1 MTSMTTALSGLDAAS
16 TALQVTGNNI
26 ANSQTTGF
34 KESVTQFADQY
45 SNGFG
50 TVSKTQVG
58 AGVSVAEVAQQF
70 SQGAITSTSN
80 SLDLAINGNGFFML
94 SNTTLAAGATP
105 TSTPPSAYTRNGAF
119 QLDNVGNIVTSTGQ
133 SVLCFKPNGT
143 TEAQGF
149 STGTLIPLQ
158 INTAQGLPTSTS
170 TVNLGLN
177 LNAANT
183 TPVNA
188 FSPTDPTSYNSTT
201 SITTYA
207 SQGNSHSLSTYYVN
221 TGANT
226 WNVFMALDG
235 HGITPGNPAA
245 TVGALNAAGGPTPVT
260 FDAAGALATVNGI
273 AVPPSDFSTGTIDL
287 SQINPNLNVNPMT
300 LDMNLAG
307 TTQFSTL
314 FSVNTQT
321 QNGLTAGNLTGVS
334 VDAKGAISANYSN
347 GSSVVLG
354 QVALANFKNPQGL
367 NKIGNS
373 DWTASAD
380 SGAPITG
387 AAGDNNFGAI
397 KSSALESSNV
407 NLSNELV
414 NLIVQQQAYQANTQA
429 ITTEKTLMQ
438 SVLQL

>member
-34 KESVTQFADQY
+34 KESVTQFVDQY

-70 SQGAITSTSN
+70 SQGAITATSN

-188 FSPTDPTSYNSTT
+188 FSLTDPTSYNSTT
-201 SITTYA
+201 SITTYD

-226 WNVFMALDG
+226 WNVYMALDG
-235 HGITPGNPAA
+235 HGITPGTPAA

-287 SQINPNLNVNPMT
+287 SQINPNLN
-300 LDMNLAG
+300 D
-307 TTQFSTL
+307 
-314 FSVNTQT
+314 
-321 QNGLTAGNLTGVS
+321 TGYES
-334 VDAKGAISANYSN
+334 CRHY
-347 GSSVVLG
+347 
-354 QVALANFKNPQGL
+354 
-367 NKIGNS
+367 
-373 DWTASAD
+373 
-380 SGAPITG
+380 PIFN
-387 AAGDNNFGAI
+387 AF
-397 KSSALESSNV
+397 
-407 NLSNELV
+407 
-414 NLIVQQQAYQANTQA
+414 
-429 ITTEKTLMQ
+429 
-438 SVLQL
+438 